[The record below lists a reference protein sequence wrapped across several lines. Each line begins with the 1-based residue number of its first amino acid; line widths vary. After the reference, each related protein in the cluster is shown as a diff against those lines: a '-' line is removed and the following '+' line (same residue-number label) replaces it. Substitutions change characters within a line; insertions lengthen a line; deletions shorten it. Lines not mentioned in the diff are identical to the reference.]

1 MLHWRRNW
9 TEVTFVII
17 FNQFLP
23 TKLNQMI
30 HNSEQKP
37 HVLRVTAETQQND
50 GIIQRARRFWPPWT
64 HELKHHQL

>member
-30 HNSEQKP
+30 HDSEQKP
-37 HVLRVTAETQQND
+37 HALRVTAET
-50 GIIQRARRFWPPWT
+50 PWT